1 MSENLISAP
10 LVSTDHISPD
20 LIITD
25 IAIIGAGFGGLAMA
39 RALLRIG
46 RRDFRIFEKADEV
59 GGTWRDNT
67 YPGAACDVPSHLYS
81 LSDAPN
87 PRWSRLFPQQPE
99 IQAYLQTLAEP
110 VRAAGLLQ
118 TGWTLTSAQWDAEA
132 KVWLIESTT
141 GQRVRARVLIAAM
154 GGLHV
159 PAWPDIADRD
169 AFQGRSWHSA
179 RWPEGADLTGLK
191 VGVIGTGASAVQ
203 LVPVLAEQAAELH
216 VFQRTPVWVM
226 PRPDV
231 AISRFWQ
238 RAFAAIPPLRL
249 ALRGSIF
256 LWLELVASALLHPQM
271 AGWARWLARRHLR
284 NQVGA
289 PDLRA
294 RLTPTFPL
302 GCKRVLV
309 SSDYYPALQRANV
322 QLVDAGIE
330 KIEADGVQLADGR
343 RIALDVL
350 IYATGFRPMAILDG
364 VEIVGIDGHRLADDW
379 RERPQAH
386 LGIGVAG
393 YPNLFFLLGPNT
405 ALGHNSVLTMIES
418 QVRHVLLLLNETAR
432 RGSKSVDPTAQ
443 AQRDFINGIDQRF
456 TGTAWAGGCRSWYL
470 NAHGQNI
477 ALWIGSSLSYRR
489 RTRRLRES
497 EYLFR

>member
-1 MSENLISAP
+1 MHADAG
-10 LVSTDHISPD
+10 STDPATPD
-20 LIITD
+20 LIQLD
-25 IAIIGAGFGGLAMA
+25 IAIIGAGFGGLATA
-39 RALLRIG
+39 RALLREG
-46 RRDFRIFEKADEV
+46 RTDFRVFEKANEV
-59 GGTWRDNT
+59 GGTWRDNI

-110 VRAAGLLQ
+110 VRSAGLLQ
-118 TGWTLTSAQWDAEA
+118 TGWTLARAQWDAQA
-132 KVWLIESTT
+132 QVWQLESTT
-141 GQRVRARVLIAAM
+141 GERVRARVLIAAM

-159 PAWPDIADRD
+159 PAWPEIPGLHS
-169 AFQGRSWHSA
+169 FNGRSWHSA

-191 VGVIGTGASAVQ
+191 VAVIGTGASAVQ

-216 VFQRTPVWVM
+216 VVQRTPVWVM
-226 PRPDV
+226 PRPDI

-256 LWLELVASALLHPQM
+256 VWLELVASVLLHPHL
-271 AGWARWLARRHLR
+271 AGWTRWLARRHMR
-284 NQVGA
+284 KQVA
-289 PDLRA
+289 DPALRA

-309 SSDYYPALQRANV
+309 SSDYYPALQRGNV
-322 QLVDAGIE
+322 QLVDAAIE
-330 KIEADGVQLADGR
+330 KIEANGLQLADGR
-343 RIALDVL
+343 HVTLDVL

-364 VEIVGIDGHRLADDW
+364 VEIIGEDGRRLADDW

-386 LGIGVAG
+386 LGISVSG

-418 QVRHVLLLLNETAR
+418 QVRHVLSLLEAMQS
-432 RGSKSVDPTAQ
+432 RGAQSVCPTAES
-443 AQRDFINGIDQRF
+443 QRDFINGIDQRF
-456 TGTAWAGGCRSWYL
+456 AGTAWAGGCRSWYL
-470 NAHGQNI
+470 NERGQNI
-477 ALWIGSSLSYRR
+477 ALWIGSSLGYRW
-489 RTRRLRES
+489 RTRRVREG
-497 EYLFR
+497 EYRFR